1 MFDYSTEQ
9 VEIIEQKTYVVFD
22 PWLAEDV
29 GVFTSLAAAEMFARL
44 WMERG

>member
-1 MFDYSTEQ
+1 MDNYPQEP
-9 VEIIEQKTYVVFD
+9 VEIIEVKTWVVHD

-29 GVFTSLAAAEMFARL
+29 GVFTSREAAEMFAEV